1 MAKRMDTIDFSR
13 FSSCACLNLRMA
25 ARAITRFYDRTLQP
39 SGLRATQ
46 FNLLCALAADGSAT
60 ITHLAQQLVMDRTTL
75 TRDLKPL
82 KKMDLVE
89 IFPGKDRRTRVA
101 RLTDRG
107 RVTLYRAIP
116 LWEEAQDRVV
126 KGVGKKRWRKLL
138 KRLSGAASLVQEF

>member
-25 ARAITRFYDRTLQP
+25 ARAITRFYDRALQP

-75 TRDLKPL
+75 SRNLKPL
-82 KKMDLVE
+82 VGMGLIAVE
-89 IFPGKDRRTRVA
+89 PGEDRRSRVIA
-101 RLTDRG
+101 LTDDG
-107 RVTLYRAIP
+107 L
-116 LWEEAQDRVV
+116 
-126 KGVGKKRWRKLL
+126 KK
-138 KRLSGAASLVQEF
+138 LSRHRPP